1 MEYNFRQA
9 NIDDLPAIWSILEA
23 AIARRKADGSDQWQ
37 DGYPNPVVIEKDIYQ
52 NQGFVL
58 SCDGIIAGYC
68 AVMINDEPAYASI
81 NGEWLSEGDFAVFHR
96 VAISE
101 QYLGKG
107 LSKMMLSFIE
117 DFARKNGLSSIKADT
132 NFDNAAMQHVFT
144 TAGYLHCGEVLM
156 RGNARMA
163 YEKLI

>member
-1 MEYNFRQA
+1 MEYNFREA
-9 NIDDLPAIWSILEA
+9 VLEDLPVIWSILEA

-37 DGYPNPVVIEKDIYQ
+37 DGYPNPAVIEKDINQ

-58 SCDGIIAGYC
+58 SCDGIVAGYC
-68 AVMINDEPAYASI
+68 AIMINDEPAYAEI
-81 NGEWLSEGDFAVFHR
+81 KGEWLTTGDFAVFHR
-96 VAISE
+96 VAVSE

-117 DFARKNGLSSIKADT
+117 DYARKNGLSSIKADT

-144 TAGYLHCGEVLM
+144 KAGYLYCGEVSL
-156 RGNARMA
+156 RGNTRMA
-163 YEKLI
+163 YEKVI